1 MERVSSGS
9 LDFNR
14 FLDGGYERG
23 VVSMLV
29 GGPATGKT
37 NLSIL
42 CACSV
47 ALKKKVVFIDTEG
60 GFSVERVSQ
69 IVGKGNL
76 DLVLSNIV
84 ILKPRSFS
92 EQRDC
97 FLNLKDYINSKIGL
111 VVVDSIAMLYR
122 LEIAKKGI
130 LSDDSSEIR
139 SINYDIVSQ
148 MEQLSAISRK
158 NDIPVLI
165 TNQVYSNFN
174 KVKESNSDCNIVGG
188 DLFQYWSKCII
199 EFRKGISRK
208 AVLLKHRSLPEREFF
223 FDIKDKGVFKKKGV
237 FW

>member
-23 VVSMLV
+23 IVTMLV
-29 GGPATGKT
+29 GGPASGKT
-37 NLSIL
+37 NLSL
-42 CACSV
+42 LSACSV

-60 GFSVERVSQ
+60 GFSVERVRQ
-69 IVGKGNL
+69 IVGDDKF

-84 ILKPRSFS
+84 ILNPQTFL
-92 EQRDC
+92 EQSDC
-97 FLNLKDYINSKIGL
+97 FLKLNEHINSKIGL

-122 LEIAKKGI
+122 LEIAKKSI
-130 LSDDSSEIR
+130 LGEDSEAVR
-139 SINYDIVSQ
+139 TINYNIVSQ
-148 MEQLSAISRK
+148 MEKLSLISRE
-158 NDIPVLI
+158 NEIPVLI
-165 TNQVYSNFN
+165 TNQVYSNFGS
-174 KVKESNSDCNIVGG
+174 VRESSSDYNIVGG

-208 AVLLKHRSLPEREFF
+208 AVLLKHRSLPERELFF
-223 FDIKDKGVFKKKGV
+223 EIKDRGIFKKKGV